1 MQVGHTCRRGGL
13 LARIESSESLQ
24 VYPVYSTVSGVVA
37 ERGGNPGDMTHDT
50 PLYVITNPG
59 ATTVVFNIF
68 PRALGIIRP
77 GMRIEVDAQDGRTVG
92 ATALGQSLS
101 EGNAEAGTRSEE
113 RRVGKECDRTCTHRW
128 ARCPENKKK
137 T

>member
-1 MQVGHTCRRGGL
+1 MTRRPPRSTRTDTLCPYTTLFRSVRRGEL

-68 PRALGIIRP
+68 PRDLGIIRP
-77 GMRIEVDAQDGRTVG
+77 GMRIEVEAQDGRTVG
-92 ATALGQSLS
+92 ATALGQYLS
-101 EGNAEAGTRSEE
+101 DRKSTR
-113 RRVGKECDRTCTHRW
+113 
-128 ARCPENKKK
+128 
-137 T
+137 